1 MNESWTPHFRRQKN
15 IWVFLWRKYGRN
27 CTINEWMN
35 EWKLGPISPKNE
47 GMKSAN
53 GILIGD
59 GTKTFCT
66 VCFKKKSCLP
76 LSFWEK
82 RSMMP
87 RHKFWVLTYT
97 HTHPKNVYIIRQN
110 ICAWAASKCVWSS
123 LDTSCSGN
131 WAVREK
137 RCRHYLFFVPS
148 PIKDFILFLAQ
159 FRQKVVRKKMA
170 TTSPKEFFLKKPRFS
185 PDYIFSKVTSLAW
198 SLIYR
203 QVSLEQTKM
212 SKNVTLPR
220 GDENERFVVQ
230 CLVSMVVL
238 SLQFGAINN
247 RPIPQKFSILR
258 LEVAKDVT
266 WWGRCIINYM
276 VPKPSCQT
284 PKASCRID
292 TWQRQKL
299 KLGN

>member
-1 MNESWTPHFRRQKN
+1 MMPTPK
-15 IWVFLWRKYGRN
+15 
-27 CTINEWMN
+27 
-35 EWKLGPISPKNE
+35 
-47 GMKSAN
+47 
-53 GILIGD
+53 
-59 GTKTFCT
+59 
-66 VCFKKKSCLP
+66 LP
-76 LSFWEK
+76 LNFK
-82 RSMMP
+82 YMVLF
-87 RHKFWVLTYT
+87 HYKFL
-97 HTHPKNVYIIRQN
+97 I
-110 ICAWAASKCVWSS
+110 
-123 LDTSCSGN
+123 
-131 WAVREK
+131 
-137 RCRHYLFFVPS
+137 
-148 PIKDFILFLAQ
+148 
-159 FRQKVVRKKMA
+159 
-170 TTSPKEFFLKKPRFS
+170 TTTKKKPRFS

-266 WWGRCIINYM
+266 WWWRCIINYM
-276 VPKPSCQT
+276 VPKPSRQT
-284 PKASCRID
+284 LKASCRIE